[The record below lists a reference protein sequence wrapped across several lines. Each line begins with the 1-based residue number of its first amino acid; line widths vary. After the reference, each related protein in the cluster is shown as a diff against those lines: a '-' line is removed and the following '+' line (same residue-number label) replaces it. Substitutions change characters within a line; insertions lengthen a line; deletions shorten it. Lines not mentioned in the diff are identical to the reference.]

1 MSDSP
6 LRLNLGSGP
15 SAIRGWINIDRSP
28 GIMVSRLPGPIQKG
42 LRASGLI
49 PREQASVVWPSGVR
63 RLDVTK
69 GLPFDDCSVEAI
81 YSSHM
86 LEHLTRDAARRLLA
100 ECRRTLKPD
109 GVLRVVLPDLRRL
122 AESYLASEEPDAADT
137 FLEETMLGQ
146 HERLTGRAALV
157 QLVGG
162 SAHRWMFDAASIR
175 HRCLQYGF
183 SATQEC
189 AFRQGR
195 CPDIDSLDSA
205 SRRNESIYVEAYA

>member
-1 MSDSP
+1 MSNTP

-15 SAIRGWINIDRSP
+15 TAVRGWLNVDRSP
-28 GIMVSRLPGPIQKG
+28 GILVSRLPAPIQKG

-49 PREQASVVWPSGVR
+49 PREQASVAWPPDVR

-100 ECRRTLKPD
+100 ECRRTLRPG

-122 AESYLASEEPDAADT
+122 AERYLASEEPDAADA
-137 FLEETMLGQ
+137 FLEEAMLGQ
-146 HERLTGRAALV
+146 HARLTGRAALV

-175 HRCLQYGF
+175 HRCLQCGF

-189 AFRQGR
+189 AFRQGS
-195 CPDIDSLDSA
+195 CPDIESLDSP
-205 SRRNESIYVEAYA
+205 SRRDESIYVEAYA